1 MVRIRRSAYPF
12 SLGFPIAV
20 MLIAR
25 SPTHVRAEVDK
36 LRPLPP
42 LALKGAVELSIKSRL
57 PLVLF
62 PDQTNK
68 QTLQIG
74 FAAADF
80 GSHAVAVEASS
91 GGNPPASANH
101 QWQR

>member
-1 MVRIRRSAYPF
+1 
-12 SLGFPIAV
+12 
-20 MLIAR
+20 
-25 SPTHVRAEVDK
+25 
-36 LRPLPP
+36 
-42 LALKGAVELSIKSRL
+42 LSIKSRL

-68 QTLQIG
+68 QTLQTE